1 MGSFGVED
9 NSDLLHPETVREIF
23 DTLSPRVDRFRSKN
37 SYYYRMLVELVR
49 THVAPGRRVLDL
61 GCGHGELLAAL
72 KPSVGVGVDISPEM
86 IAQASARHPELSFVV
101 CDVHELALEEKFD
114 FVVLC
119 NTIGFLSDIQSVF
132 RLVRRNTAPHTRLVI
147 THYNYLWEPLLK
159 LADKMGLKTPEPYQN
174 WLSCADVK
182 NLLALEG
189 FEVVHEEQSVILPKY
204 IPFISAFCNRYLA
217 RLPVIWRFAL
227 VELIV
232 ARPLPDPPAARPC
245 SCSVIVPA
253 RNERGTIEHIVMRVP
268 EMGLGTEIVFV
279 EGHSHD
285 GTYEEIERVAAAYP
299 QRNIRVMKQKG
310 EGKADAVRTG
320 FSCAQGDILMILDAD
335 LTVQPEDLPKFYEV
349 LASGRGELV
358 MGCRLVYQM
367 QRDSMRFLNL
377 LANKLFSMAFSHL
390 LGQRIKDTLC
400 GTKVIRRENY
410 ERIAPFRALIGTL
423 DPFGDFE
430 LIFGAALANLRIVE
444 IPVRYRARQYGTT
457 QISRF
462 KHGLLLLKMVFWG
475 IRHVKF
481 R

>member
-232 ARPLPDPPAARPC
+232 ACPLPDPPAARPC

-285 GTYEEIERVAAAYP
+285 GTYEEIERVGSLSPKEHPGNETEGGGKSRCGADRFLVCSRGHFNDPRCGPDRPTRRSSQVLRGA
-299 QRNIRVMKQKG
+299 G
-310 EGKADAVRTG
+310 ERQGRTG
-320 FSCAQGDILMILDAD
+320 NGVPLGLSDAAGLHAVSQSSC
-335 LTVQPEDLPKFYEV
+335 K
-349 LASGRGELV
+349 
-358 MGCRLVYQM
+358 
-367 QRDSMRFLNL
+367 
-377 LANKLFSMAFSHL
+377 
-390 LGQRIKDTLC
+390 
-400 GTKVIRRENY
+400 
-410 ERIAPFRALIGTL
+410 
-423 DPFGDFE
+423 
-430 LIFGAALANLRIVE
+430 
-444 IPVRYRARQYGTT
+444 
-457 QISRF
+457 
-462 KHGLLLLKMVFWG
+462 
-475 IRHVKF
+475 
-481 R
+481 